1 LQLIKLFMK
10 TTFIVI
16 AAYMTS
22 VAAAVE
28 QMGFVFEVV
37 RHGARAPL
45 SPQFAASFPVPE
57 GMLTP

>member
-1 LQLIKLFMK
+1 MK
-10 TTFIVI
+10 TTLIAI

-22 VAAAVE
+22 VAAVE
-28 QMGFVFEVV
+28 TMGFAFEVV